1 MIRQRAGKFARM
13 EMSNYNRTISWLF
26 FVLFSLGGVKL
37 MGIET
42 HLDESQN
49 GGDTSR
55 NQFGVRKQKE
65 RKKFKFP
72 FKYGV

>member
-1 MIRQRAGKFARM
+1 VCDDTPTRGKVCPNGNVKLQ
-13 EMSNYNRTISWLF
+13 SNNQLVV

-65 RKKFKFP
+65 KKI
-72 FKYGV
+72 

>member
-1 MIRQRAGKFARM
+1 VCDDTPTRGKVCPNGNVKLQ
-13 EMSNYNRTISWLF
+13 SNNQLVV

-42 HLDESQN
+42 HLHLDESQN

-65 RKKFKFP
+65 KKI
-72 FKYGV
+72 

>member
-1 MIRQRAGKFARM
+1 MIHQRAGKFARM